1 MLPRKFPVFFA
12 LLALIIPLIGSSAL
26 ANKSAVSIQVPSA
39 VQRGSEAVIRV
50 TVTHDGNSFLH
61 YTEWLS
67 VAVNGKEVAR
77 WKYTASER
85 PETQIFTKEIKF
97 MANDDLE
104 IKAEA
109 SCNIHGSAGPATVKV
124 SVKDQ

>member
-1 MLPRKFPVFFA
+1 M
-12 LLALIIPLIGSSAL
+12 
-26 ANKSAVSIQVPSA
+26 
-39 VQRGSEAVIRV
+39 VIRV

-61 YTEWLS
+61 HTEWLY
-67 VAVNGKEVAR
+67 VVVNGKEIAR

-85 PETQIFTKEIKF
+85 PEAETFTKEIKF
-97 MANDDLE
+97 TATDDLE